1 MESGRW
7 IGRRSAVN
15 GDVLSNVG
23 QVQMPPSA
31 DPIVDVPERVRWWEI
46 ALFSSLAYAI
56 SWAWWAQ
63 LVVPRLG
70 SVSLD
75 RPMPDLT
82 NDPALTNFAF
92 GMFGPMIAAIIMRLF
107 VSKEGLRDSVG
118 VVRPWRWYAIALVAP
133 PAFVAIVILVGHLS
147 NLGPFV
153 WTRELPVF
161 VFYPLVVLLNA
172 AIVLPVTFGE
182 EYGWRGYLLP
192 KLLPLGEVKATLMVG
207 AIWGTWHLPAI
218 IVGLNYPGEP
228 PWVALLLFAIT
239 TLLLAFPFTW
249 LWIASRSVLIA
260 AIAHATLNAA
270 TDGFVVAR
278 YIPEGRPIITGGGG
292 VIMIGLLATLV
303 LVVQLSRLRRRS
315 GRRAAGVHRVSLTS
329 EPTVRNGSN
338 ADAT

>member
-1 MESGRW
+1 M
-7 IGRRSAVN
+7 
-15 GDVLSNVG
+15 LSR
-23 QVQMPPSA
+23 A
-31 DPIVDVPERVRWWEI
+31 DPTADASGRVRWRDI
-46 ALFSSLAYAI
+46 ILYSILAYAL

-63 LVVPRLG
+63 LVLPRLG
-70 SVSLD
+70 NVSLD

-82 NDPALTNFAF
+82 NDPALATFAF
-92 GMFGPMIAAIIMRLF
+92 GMFGPMIAALIMRLF
-107 VSKEGLRDSVG
+107 VSKEGVKGSVG
-118 VVRPWRWYAIALVAP
+118 IVRTWRWYAIALVAP
-133 PAFVAIVILVGHLS
+133 PVFVGILIAIGHWS
-147 NLGPFV
+147 GLGPFA

-192 KLLPLGEVKATLMVG
+192 KLLPLGEVKATLVVG

-218 IVGLNYPGEP
+218 MVGLNYPGEP
-228 PWVALLLFAIT
+228 TWVALLLFGAT

-270 TDGFVVAR
+270 TDGFVVAK

-303 LVVQLSRLRRRS
+303 LVVELIRRRRQFES
-315 GRRAAGVHRVSLTS
+315 GPERPLSETS
-329 EPTVRNGSN
+329 
-338 ADAT
+338 